1 MNQIWFG
8 LTPNPKDQTFEQNTC
23 GLLGS
28 TQVQASLEN
37 NVFCGLKLFKLCGQ
51 WKRLVHGQQKRQYCF
66 QTILYVLGDIFLDVP
81 TTSLSEILKRM
92 LCIVA
97 SSEATK

>member
-1 MNQIWFG
+1 MVWVN
-8 LTPNPKDQTFEQNTC
+8 PNPKDQTFEQNTC

-51 WKRLVHGQQKRQYCF
+51 WKRLVHGQQKGSIVSDHIICF
-66 QTILYVLGDIFLDVP
+66 GDIFLDVP

-97 SSEATK
+97 SSEATKVD